1 MKKNLPIT
9 QREHH
14 YPAEQRIISST
25 DLKGAITHVNDVFL
39 SISGFTPEEL
49 MHKNHNVVRHPDM
62 PPAAFQLLWDRLK
75 LGKPWQG
82 IVKNRCKNGDHY
94 WVDAYVTPVKENGK
108 NVGYES
114 VRVKPSAENV
124 SRAEG
129 LYARINA
136 NKPLFSVGEKISAL
150 PWGLLNNMLIGCG
163 MAAFSLYMHPAAML
177 LGIPLLA
184 MNHLW
189 QQRGLKSLLEQ
200 AKKINDD
207 SVAAYVYTGRND
219 AIGQIG
225 FAMQHLQSHL
235 VTLLER
241 MQDTINPIRT
251 ASAESS
257 KSAHISQTQTDATYS
272 ALSQFASAF
281 TQITAQFDAVT
292 ASVDQTTADM
302 ANARQDAV
310 QSESRV
316 NESRHNLQTMAG
328 TIGQAATQVLSLADH
343 ADTIYSFLEVIQG
356 IAEQTNLLALNAAIE
371 AARAGEQGRGFAVV
385 ADEVRNLATRTQ
397 ESTQE
402 IRRIVGELR
411 DGAQKARGVMDE
423 SSAQAN
429 RNAEQAEA
437 AHEELKQILASIDT
451 IHQQMQNIKQS
462 VNEQRSGA
470 ENISR
475 HMHDIQ
481 NSAQQTAAAAQQSE
495 RSAHS
500 LASLIKEQDAIIE
513 RFR

>member
-1 MKKNLPIT
+1 MKKNLPVT

-14 YPAEQRIISST
+14 YPPEQRIISST
-25 DLKGAITHVNDVFL
+25 DLKGAITHVNDVFTA
-39 SISGFTPEEL
+39 ISGFSTDEL
-49 MHKNHNVVRHPDM
+49 MHKNHNIVRHPDM

-108 NVGYES
+108 TVGYES
-114 VRVKPSAENV
+114 VRVKPSAEHV
-124 SRAEG
+124 KRADA

-136 NKPLFSVGEKISAL
+136 NKPLFSNTEKIRAL
-150 PWGLLNNMLIGCG
+150 PWGLINNILIGMG
-163 MAAFSLYMHPAAML
+163 MAGLSLSISPAAML
-177 LGIPLLA
+177 LGTPLLA
-184 MNHLW
+184 INHMW
-189 QQRGLKSLLEQ
+189 QQRGVKSLLTQ
-200 AKKINDD
+200 AQNISDD
-207 SVAAYVYTGRND
+207 AVAAYVYSGRND
-219 AIGQIG
+219 DIGQIS
-225 FAMQHLQSHL
+225 FAMQHLHSHL
-235 VTLLER
+235 LTLLER
-241 MQDTINPIRT
+241 MQDTITPIRA
-251 ASAESS
+251 ASNASRQ
-257 KSAHISQTQTDATYS
+257 SAHTSQTQTDATYA
-272 ALSQFASAF
+272 ALSQFASTFA
-281 TQITAQFDAVT
+281 QITAQFDTVT
-292 ASVDQTTADM
+292 ASVDQTASDM
-302 ANARQDAV
+302 AKARQDAV

-316 NESRHNLQTMAG
+316 NESRHNLQSMAG
-328 TIGQAATQVLSLADH
+328 TISQAASRVLSLADH

-411 DGAQKARGVMDE
+411 DGAQQARSVMDE

-437 AHEELKQILASIDT
+437 SHEDLKQILASIDA
-451 IHQQMQNIKQS
+451 IHQQMQSIKHA

-470 ENISR
+470 ENISK

-481 NSAQQTAAAAQQSE
+481 DSAQQTAAAARQSE
-495 RSAHS
+495 DSANI
-500 LASLIKEQDAIIE
+500 LAELIKEQDAIIE

>member
-14 YPAEQRIISST
+14 YPPEQRIISST

-39 SISGFTPEEL
+39 SISGFTSEEL

-114 VRVKPSAENV
+114 VRVKPSPETV
-124 SRAEG
+124 QRADA
-129 LYARINA
+129 LYTRINA
-136 NKPLFSVGEKISAL
+136 NKALFSIHDKIKAL
-150 PWGLLNNMLIGCG
+150 PWGLFNNVLIGVG
-163 MAAFSLYMHPAAML
+163 MATLSLTTTPASMV

-184 MNHLW
+184 LNHWW
-189 QQRGLKSLLEQ
+189 QQRGWNDLLTQ
-200 AKKINDD
+200 AKNISDD
-207 SVAAYVYTGRND
+207 SVAAYVYTGRSD
-219 AIGQIG
+219 AIGQIS
-225 FAMQHLQSHL
+225 FAMRHLQSHL
-235 VTLLER
+235 MTLLER
-241 MQDTINPIRT
+241 MQDTITPIRA
-251 ASAESS
+251 ASTDSRE
-257 KSAHISQTQTDATYS
+257 SAHISQAQTDATYA

-281 TQITAQFDAVT
+281 SQITAQFDTVT
-292 ASVDQTTADM
+292 ASVDQTAGDM
-302 ANARQDAV
+302 ASARQDAV

-316 NESRHNLQTMAG
+316 NESRHNLQSMAG
-328 TIGQAATQVLSLADH
+328 TINQAASQVQNLADH

-411 DGAQKARGVMDE
+411 DGAQQARSVMDE

-437 AHEELKQILASIDT
+437 AHEELKQILASIDA
-451 IHQQMQNIKQS
+451 IHQQMQSIKHA

-470 ENISR
+470 EHISR

-481 NSAQQTAAAAQQSE
+481 DSAQQTAAAAQKSE
-495 RSAHS
+495 LSANK
-500 LASLIKEQDAIIE
+500 LADLIQEQDAILD